1 MQVLLP
7 MVLAVTLQSLSKRKE
22 KSYSLAIKQEKK
34 TYVDTKPLVCL
45 VSKPLFLR
53 ALHHLLSSMCW
64 LVCVVHLEMKPASS
78 LFHASLQI

>member
-34 TYVDTKPLVCL
+34 K
-45 VSKPLFLR
+45 
-53 ALHHLLSSMCW
+53 HM
-64 LVCVVHLEMKPASS
+64 
-78 LFHASLQI
+78 